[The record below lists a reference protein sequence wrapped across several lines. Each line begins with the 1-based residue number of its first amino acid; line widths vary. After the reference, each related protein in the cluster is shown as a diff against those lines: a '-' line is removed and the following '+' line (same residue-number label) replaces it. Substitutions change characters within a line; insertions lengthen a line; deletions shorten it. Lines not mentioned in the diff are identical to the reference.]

1 MKTVRRVT
9 AVLIACMVICWG
21 CFTYNDYAEAE
32 TVAPV
37 VLSTHVYSP
46 IAQEPGVRSGNF
58 CADPQHPED
67 PRCMLTS
74 FAFRTA
80 EEAMSTTDA
89 IVREVKI
96 NTRERDEHL
105 KAGDLEDLI
114 IDRAQV
120 VFRDHKTQQ
129 TVDTLKV
136 VTVSD
141 LDMLAHLEPEK
152 GRIETAVR
160 LGLNT
165 NGDKLATA
173 FVETK
178 VYVTKITDKDTNK
191 EDNKENENK
200 NENNNGSGDKE
211 GDNGDDEFIDDGEY
225 IEDEGA
231 GVDKKKEDEKKAKAK
246 AEKEMMDKATAKI
259 SAKEREK
266 EENIAVKAGKDGE
279 ASDGPDPLGVGLI
292 ALAAALAAL
301 FGWLI
306 RSDLKVMRW
315 HKQKKALRGK

>member
-21 CFTYNDYAEAE
+21 CITYYDYAEAE

-58 CADPQHPED
+58 CADPQHPDD

-89 IVREVKI
+89 SVKEVKI
-96 NTRERDEHL
+96 TTRERNEHL

-120 VFRDHKTQQ
+120 VFRDHETQQ

-152 GRIETAVR
+152 GYIETAVS

-165 NGDKLATA
+165 NGVKMATA
-173 FVETK
+173 FIETK
-178 VYVTKITDKDTNK
+178 VYVTKVTDKDTNRGDKK
-191 EDNKENENK
+191 EKD
-200 NENNNGSGDKE
+200 SGDE
-211 GDNGDDEFIDDGEY
+211 GDENGDDEFIDDGED
-225 IEDEGA
+225 IEDEDAGA
-231 GVDKKKEDEKKAKAK
+231 DKKKEDDKKAKAK

-259 SAKEREK
+259 SAKEREM
-266 EENIAVKAGKDGE
+266 EENIAVKAGKDG
-279 ASDGPDPLGVGLI
+279 
-292 ALAAALAAL
+292 
-301 FGWLI
+301 
-306 RSDLKVMRW
+306 
-315 HKQKKALRGK
+315 

>member
-1 MKTVRRVT
+1 MKTVRKVT
-9 AVLIACMVICWG
+9 AALIACMIICWG
-21 CFTYNDYAEAE
+21 CFIYNDYAKAE
-32 TVAPV
+32 TVDTV

-46 IAQEPGVRSGNF
+46 IAKEMGVRSGNF

-74 FAFRTA
+74 FAFRAA

-89 IVREVKI
+89 TVNEVKI
-96 NTRERDEHL
+96 TTKERDLHL
-105 KAGDLEDLI
+105 TNNDLEDFI
-114 IDRAQV
+114 IGKANVEFKNHD
-120 VFRDHKTQQ
+120 TQQ
-129 TVDTLKV
+129 PVDNIKA
-136 VTVSD
+136 VSVSN
-141 LDMLAHLEPEK
+141 LDILAHLQPEE
-152 GRIETAVR
+152 GYIELTVQ

-165 NGDKLATA
+165 SGGELATA

-178 VYVTKITDKDTNK
+178 VYLQKAADEEKDDKK
-191 EDNKENENK
+191 EDEKKEEEKKDNDNKDNS
-200 NENNNGSGDKE
+200 GSGDE
-211 GDNGDDEFIDDGEY
+211 VEIDES
-225 IEDEGA
+225 EDAGSEDT
-231 GVDKKKEDEKKAKAK
+231 GVDKKKEEEKKAKAK

-266 EENIAVKAGKDGE
+266 EENIAVKAGEDGE
-279 ASDGPDPLGVGLI
+279 ATDGPDPLGVGLI

-315 HKQKKALRGK
+315 YKQKKALRGK